1 MWMIPVSRRFE
12 LGIFGG
18 PSYFWVTREFV
29 KEVQFSQSFPFDTAT
44 FTGVVVENASANQL
58 GWHAGADV
66 TWLFTREV
74 GIGGLVRYTQASVDF
89 STPAGG
95 SVSVDAGGLQIGA
108 GLRVRFARKPPVV
121 RPRPTPPGE
130 RPPVNAPP
138 GAPGSMPATVG
149 ASAVM
154 LVDGPVFIRPD
165 ESRTP
170 LRVLKQGTA
179 IRVLEEQGDWVRI
192 EFQDSQY
199 GRRVGYVQRK
209 NIRMIG
215 K

>member
-1 MWMIPVSRRFE
+1 
-12 LGIFGG
+12 
-18 PSYFWVTREFV
+18 
-29 KEVQFSQSFPFDTAT
+29 
-44 FTGVVVENASANQL
+44 
-58 GWHAGADV
+58 
-66 TWLFTREV
+66 
-74 GIGGLVRYTQASVDF
+74 GIGGLVRYTQASLDF
-89 STPAGG
+89 SPPAGG

-108 GLRVRFARKPPVV
+108 GLRLRFARETPAV
-121 RPRPTPPGE
+121 RPRPAPPGG

-149 ASAVM
+149 SSAVM

-192 EFQDSQY
+192 EFQDSQF